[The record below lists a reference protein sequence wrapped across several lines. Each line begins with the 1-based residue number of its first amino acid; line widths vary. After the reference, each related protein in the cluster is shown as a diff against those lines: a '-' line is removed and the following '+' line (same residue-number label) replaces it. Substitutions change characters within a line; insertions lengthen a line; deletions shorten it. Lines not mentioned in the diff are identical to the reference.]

1 VTDSENR
8 RSRIRDRLAEV
19 MQQPEERISLAEAAL
34 LIAASEYPDLDATQ
48 YIRRLDAMA
57 DTVGKRIGGEADP
70 FLMIERINQFLFQEE
85 GFSGNTHDYYD
96 PRNSFLNEVLDRKT
110 GIPITLSTVYLEM
123 AGRLNIPLV
132 GVGMPGHFLVK
143 HPYFD
148 ILIDPF
154 DQGRILSEDDCRARM
169 QQVLGD
175 SVPFDKSFLDAAGKC
190 QIVTR
195 MLNNLRGIYVN
206 SRQYQ
211 KALDMSELVLAFH
224 PDSPEERKQRAAL
237 LLHLRRY
244 SDAVADLNF
253 YLEHNPGAD
262 DVVQVR
268 QTVANLRKT
277 LAQMN

>member
-1 VTDSENR
+1 MTDSENR

-34 LIAASEYPDLDATQ
+34 LIAANEYPDLDATQ

-110 GIPITLSTVYLEM
+110 GIPITLSTLYLEM

-175 SVPFDKSFLDAAGKC
+175 SVPFDKSFLDAADKR

-268 QTVANLRKT
+268 QTVANLRNT

>member
-1 VTDSENR
+1 MTDSENR

-34 LIAASEYPDLDATQ
+34 LIAASEYPDLDAAQ

-57 DTVGKRIGGEADP
+57 ETVGQRVGGETDP
-70 FLMIERINQFLFQEE
+70 FRMIERINQFLFQEE

-110 GIPITLSTVYLEM
+110 GIPITLSTLYLEM